1 MSSAALGVVPPTSIN
16 SGPAPEPQ
24 AAAPRGPKKKKAT
37 TKARGSHSAAVFVRV
52 RPLLRHLGEGGSA
65 PLPGLCTHAAGRGA
79 GRDSDGVVALDG
91 KTPVGGF
98 TGVLG
103 AEEDNAAVFER
114 SFRPCVPTIVRGGT
128 SALFCYGYTGAGKTH
143 TVFGSESDLGMYRR
157 ASEELLAQV
166 AAHNAGAG
174 AGELPLLLHATVVE
188 VHNDEVFDL
197 MAGRTAATLRM
208 NRDGQLLV
216 RGATAKRA
224 LDAKAQKQKGAEF
237 EVRTEGLRSVPV
249 TCVADLDAIHR
260 MSKKFR
266 AVGSS
271 TTHDQS
277 SRSHAIF
284 KLEIVN
290 QELLDAFEVLE
301 EAEAIKPGV
310 QSKYAKTK
318 KLADKKALQAVEDTI
333 KRTNAEIDAL
343 HDGNASLGGRMILVD
358 LAGAD
363 SDDRGAE
370 KASAV
375 SRHDIASI
383 WVAFFSRCHAH
394 IVAGRRS

>member
-1 MSSAALGVVPPTSIN
+1 M
-16 SGPAPEPQ
+16 
-24 AAAPRGPKKKKAT
+24 
-37 TKARGSHSAAVFVRV
+37 
-52 RPLLRHLGEGGSA
+52 
-65 PLPGLCTHAAGRGA
+65 
-79 GRDSDGVVALDG
+79 
-91 KTPVGGF
+91 
-98 TGVLG
+98 
-103 AEEDNAAVFER
+103 
-114 SFRPCVPTIVRGGT
+114 
-128 SALFCYGYTGAGKTH
+128 
-143 TVFGSESDLGMYRR
+143 
-157 ASEELLAQV
+157 
-166 AAHNAGAG
+166 
-174 AGELPLLLHATVVE
+174 VE

-197 MAGRTAATLRM
+197 MAGRTPATLRM

-375 SRHDIASI
+375 RCHDIASI

-394 IVAGRRS
+394 IVAGLQAELKESRMINKSLLGTKF